1 MKMKIIIS
9 IAAILIIATVLALFS
24 GLLAPKYIT
33 NPEGRLTGEYYSQSS
48 GNDVIFLGD
57 CEVYETFVPA
67 ILWEKYGISSYV
79 RGSAQQLIWQSYYIL
94 EETLKYETPRA
105 VVFNVYS
112 LKYGTPQ
119 SEAFNR
125 MTFDTMKWSRAK
137 FDAIFASMTDEES
150 IVDYI
155 FPLLRYHSR
164 ISELDS
170 YDFKYWFKE
179 PERVSDSGYLM
190 QTGIA
195 PRPEQTED
203 PRELRDY
210 DFSQTAFEYLDK
222 MKELCHSNGI
232 ELILVKAPTNS
243 WNYYWYDEY
252 EAQVEEYA
260 DRNGLRYYNLIES
273 EAEIG
278 IDWNVDTYD
287 EGFHLNVYG
296 AEKTTEYFGKILLEE
311 HQIPS
316 QRDNE
321 QLSTEWNLRVQAYK
335 SRKEIMEKTEADKK

>member
-1 MKMKIIIS
+1 MKKKIIIS
-9 IAAILIIATVLALFS
+9 IAAILLISIVLALFS

-33 NPEGRLTGEYYSQSS
+33 NPEGRLTGEYYLQSS

-57 CEVYETFVPA
+57 CEVYETFIPA

-79 RGSAQQLIWQSYYIL
+79 RGSAQQLVWHSYYIL
-94 EETLKYETPRA
+94 EETLRYETPKA
-105 VVFNVYS
+105 VVFNVYA

-125 MTFDTMKWSRAK
+125 MTFDTMKWSRSK
-137 FDAIFASMTDEES
+137 FDAILASMTEEES
-150 IVDYI
+150 VVDYI

-170 YDFKYWFKE
+170 NDFKYWFKS
-179 PERVSDSGYLM
+179 PDRVSDSGYLM
-190 QTGIA
+190 QTGIV
-195 PRPEQTED
+195 PRPEQSEE

-210 DFSQTAFEYLDK
+210 EFSQASFDYLDK
-222 MKELCHSNGI
+222 IKELCTSNGI

-252 EAQVEEYA
+252 EAQVEDYA
-260 DRNGLRYYNLIES
+260 QKNRLKYYNLIECES
-273 EAEIG
+273 DIG
-278 IDWNVDTYD
+278 IDWRVDTYD

-296 AEKTTEYFGKILLEE
+296 AEKTTEYFGKILSEE
-311 HQIPS
+311 CQIP
-316 QRDNE
+316 N
-321 QLSTEWNLRVQAYK
+321 
-335 SRKEIMEKTEADKK
+335 RKDDKALADKWYTRVEQYNERKNLKENAEVDKK

>member
-1 MKMKIIIS
+1 MKKKIIIS
-9 IAAILIIATVLALFS
+9 VLAILLITILLTLFS
-24 GLLAPKYIT
+24 ALLVPKYIT
-33 NPEGRLTGEYYSQSS
+33 NPEGRLIGEYYSQPS

-79 RGSAQQLIWQSYYIL
+79 RGSAQQLIWQSYYVL
-94 EETLKYETPRA
+94 EETLKYETPKA

-125 MTFDTMKWSRAK
+125 MTFDTMKWSSSK
-137 FDAIFASMTDEES
+137 LNGILASMTEEES
-150 IVDYI
+150 VVDYI
-155 FPLLRYHSR
+155 FPILRYHSR
-164 ISELDS
+164 ISELDGN
-170 YDFKYWFKE
+170 DFKYCFSSPK
-179 PERVSDSGYLM
+179 PVSDSGYLM
-190 QTGIA
+190 QTGIV
-195 PRPEQTED
+195 PRPEQTEE

-210 DFSQTAFEYLDK
+210 DFSQTSIDYLDK
-222 MKELCHSNGI
+222 IKELCEGKGI

-252 EAQVEEYA
+252 EAQVKDYA
-260 DRNGLRYYNLIES
+260 SRNNLKYYNLIES

-278 IDWNVDTYD
+278 IDWSVDTYD

-296 AEKTTEYFGKILLEE
+296 AEKTTDYFGRILSEECKI
-311 HQIPS
+311 PN
-316 QRDNE
+316 RKNE
-321 QLSTEWNLRVQAYK
+321 DELAEKWNDRVQKYID
-335 SRKEIMEKTEADKK
+335 RKEKTEAEQK

>member
-1 MKMKIIIS
+1 MKKKIIIS
-9 IAAILIIATVLALFS
+9 ISAILLIAIVLALFS
-24 GLLAPKYIT
+24 ALLAPKYIT

-94 EETLKYETPRA
+94 EETLKYETPKA

-125 MTFDTMKWSRAK
+125 MTFDTMKWSGTK
-137 FDAIFASMTDEES
+137 FEGIFASMTEGES

-164 ISELDS
+164 ISELDAN
-170 YDFKYWFKE
+170 DFKYCFKK
-179 PERVSDSGYLM
+179 PENVSDSGYLM
-190 QTGIA
+190 QTGIV
-195 PRPEQTED
+195 PRPEQSEE

-210 DFSQTAFEYLDK
+210 EFSQTAIDYLDK
-222 MKELCHSNGI
+222 IKELCSTNGV

-252 EAQVEEYA
+252 EAQVKKYA
-260 DRNGLRYYNLIES
+260 SDNNLKYYNLIES
-273 EAEIG
+273 EDAIG
-278 IDWNVDTYD
+278 IDWNLDTYD

-296 AEKTTEYFGKILLEE
+296 AEKTTQYFGKILSEE
-311 HQIPS
+311 CGIPNR
-316 QRDNE
+316 RDNE
-321 QLSTEWNLRVQAYK
+321 ELAKKWDERVQKYK
-335 SRKEIMEKTEADKK
+335 DRKEKMEAEEK

>member
-1 MKMKIIIS
+1 MKKKIIIS
-9 IAAILIIATVLALFS
+9 ISAILLIAIVLAIFS
-24 GLLAPKYIT
+24 ALLVPKYVT

-94 EETLKYETPRA
+94 EETLKYETPKA

-125 MTFDTMKWSRAK
+125 MTFDTMKWSGTK
-137 FDAIFASMTDEES
+137 FDGIFASMTEGES

-164 ISELDS
+164 ISELEAN
-170 YDFKYWFKE
+170 DFKYCFKK
-179 PERVSDSGYLM
+179 PEMVSDSGYLM
-190 QTGIA
+190 QTGIV
-195 PRPEQTED
+195 PRPEQTEE

-210 DFSQTAFEYLDK
+210 EFSQTAIDYLDK
-222 MKELCHSNGI
+222 IKELCIANGV

-252 EAQVEEYA
+252 EAQVEKYA
-260 DRNGLRYYNLIES
+260 SNNNLKYYNLIES
-273 EAEIG
+273 EDAIG

-296 AEKTTEYFGKILLEE
+296 AEKTTEYFGKILFEE
-311 HQIPS
+311 CGIPS
-316 QRDNE
+316 RKDDE
-321 QLSTEWNLRVQAYK
+321 VLAKKWDERVQKYK
-335 SRKEIMEKTEADKK
+335 DRKEKMEAEEK

>member
-1 MKMKIIIS
+1 MKKKIIIS
-9 IAAILIIATVLALFS
+9 VCAVLLTAILLTLFS
-24 GLLAPKYIT
+24 ALLAPKYIT
-33 NPEGRLTGEYYSQSS
+33 NPEGRLTQEYYSQSS

-67 ILWEKYGISSYV
+67 ILWEEYGISSYV

-94 EETLKYETPRA
+94 EETLKYETPKA

-125 MTFDTMKWSRAK
+125 MTFDTMKWSGSK
-137 FDAIFASMTDEES
+137 FNGIRASMTEEES
-150 IVDYI
+150 MVDYI

-164 ISELDS
+164 ISELDEN
-170 YDFKYWFKE
+170 DFKYWFKT
-179 PERVSDSGYLM
+179 PEKVSDSGYLM

-195 PRPEQTED
+195 PRPEQTET

-210 DFSQTAFEYLDK
+210 DFSDTALDYLDK
-222 MKELCHSNGI
+222 INDLCKSKGV

-252 EAQVEEYA
+252 EAQVESFA
-260 DRNGLRYYNLIES
+260 SSKGLKYYNLIEN

-278 IDWNVDTYD
+278 IDWSVDTYD

-296 AEKTTEYFGKILLEE
+296 AEKTSRYFGRILAEE
-311 HQIPS
+311 CSVPNRKNDS
-316 QRDNE
+316 E
-321 QLSTEWNLRVQAYK
+321 LSGLWDERVESYYD
-335 SRKEIMEKTEADKK
+335 RKETMEKTEDNK

>member
-1 MKMKIIIS
+1 MKKKIIIS
-9 IAAILIIATVLALFS
+9 VAAILLITIVLSLFS

-94 EETLKYETPRA
+94 KETLQYEKPKA

-112 LKYGTPQ
+112 LKYGKPQ
-119 SEAFNR
+119 SEAYNR
-125 MTFDTMKWSRAK
+125 MTFDSMKWSKIK

-150 IVDYI
+150 IVDYV

-164 ISELDS
+164 ISELES
-170 YDFKYWFKE
+170 NDFKYWFTS
-179 PERVSDSGYLM
+179 PESVSDSGYLM
-190 QTGIA
+190 QVGIE
-195 PRPEQTED
+195 PKPEDDEE
-203 PRELRDY
+203 PRELLKY
-210 DFSQTAFEYLDK
+210 DFSQNSLDYLDK
-222 MKELCHSNGI
+222 MKELCDNNGV

-252 EAQVEEYA
+252 EEQIQAYVQKT
-260 DRNGLRYYNLIES
+260 GLKYYNLIEK
-273 EAEIG
+273 EKEIG

-287 EGFHLNVYG
+287 KGFHLNVYG
-296 AEKTTEYFGKILLEE
+296 AEKTTEYFGKILIEQ
-311 HQIPS
+311 HQIENKKE
-316 QRDNE
+316 DVE
-321 QLSTEWNLRVQAYK
+321 LAKEWTERMKIYK
-335 SRKEIMEKTEADKK
+335 DRKEKMEAEEK

>member
-1 MKMKIIIS
+1 MKKKIIIS
-9 IAAILIIATVLALFS
+9 VSAILLIVIVLTLFS
-24 GLLAPKYIT
+24 ALLVPKYIT
-33 NPEGRLTGEYYSQSS
+33 NPEGRLIGEYYSQSS

-57 CEVYETFVPA
+57 CEVYETFIPA

-94 EETLKYETPRA
+94 EETLKYETPKA

-125 MTFDTMKWSRAK
+125 MTFDTMKWSSSK
-137 FDAIFASMTDEES
+137 FNGIFASMTEDES

-164 ISELDS
+164 ISELDGN
-170 YDFKYWFKE
+170 DFKYWFNT
-179 PERVSDSGYLM
+179 PDSVSDSGYLM

-195 PRPEQTED
+195 ARPEQPET

-210 DFSQTAFEYLDK
+210 DFSDTSFEYLDK
-222 MKELCHSNGI
+222 MKNLCENNGI

-252 EAQVEEYA
+252 EAQIEEYA
-260 DRNGLRYYNLIES
+260 QKTGLKYYNLIES
-273 EAEIG
+273 ETEIG

-296 AEKTTEYFGKILLEE
+296 AEKTTEYFGKILAEE
-311 HQIPS
+311 CSIPNRKDDAELLT
-316 QRDNE
+316 QWNE
-321 QLSTEWNLRVQAYK
+321 RLKIYND
-335 SRKEIMEKTEADKK
+335 RKEKMEAEGK

>member
-1 MKMKIIIS
+1 MKKKIIIS
-9 IAAILIIATVLALFS
+9 ITAILLIAIVLAIFS
-24 GLLAPKYIT
+24 ALLVPKYVT

-94 EETLKYETPRA
+94 EETLKYETPKA

-125 MTFDTMKWSRAK
+125 MTFDTMKWSGTK
-137 FDAIFASMTDEES
+137 FDGIFASMTEGES
-150 IVDYI
+150 VVDYI

-164 ISELDS
+164 ISELEAN
-170 YDFKYWFKE
+170 DFKYCFKK
-179 PERVSDSGYLM
+179 PEKVSDSGYLM
-190 QTGIA
+190 QTGIV
-195 PRPEQTED
+195 PRPEQTEE

-210 DFSQTAFEYLDK
+210 EFSQTAIDYLDK
-222 MKELCHSNGI
+222 IKDLCIANGV

-252 EAQVEEYA
+252 EAQVEKYA
-260 DRNGLRYYNLIES
+260 SNNNLKYYNLIES
-273 EAEIG
+273 EDAIG

-311 HQIPS
+311 CGIPS
-316 QRDNE
+316 RKDDE
-321 QLSTEWNLRVQAYK
+321 VLAKKWDERVQKYK
-335 SRKEIMEKTEADKK
+335 DRKEKMEAEEK

>member
-1 MKMKIIIS
+1 MKKKIIIS
-9 IAAILIIATVLALFS
+9 IAAVLIISMALVLFS
-24 GLLAPKYIT
+24 MLLAPKYIT
-33 NPEGRLTGEYYSQSS
+33 NPEGRLTGEYYSQSG

-94 EETLKYETPRA
+94 EESLKYEKPKA

-112 LKYGTPQ
+112 LKYGKPQ

-125 MTFDTMKWSRAK
+125 MTFDTMKWSKAK
-137 FDAIFASMTDEES
+137 FDAISASMTNDES
-150 IVDYI
+150 MLDYI

-164 ISELDS
+164 ITELES
-170 YDFKYWFKE
+170 NDFKYWFKS

-190 QTGIA
+190 QTGIV
-195 PRPEQTED
+195 PRPEQDET
-203 PRELRDY
+203 PKELLSY
-210 DFSQTAFEYLDK
+210 DFSQTSLDYLDK
-222 MKELCHSNGI
+222 MKALCDENDV

-252 EAQVEEYA
+252 EEQVQAYVQKT
-260 DRNGLRYYNLIES
+260 GLKYYNLIEK
-273 EAEIG
+273 EDEIG

-296 AEKTTEYFGKILLEE
+296 AEKTTDYFGKILVEQ
-311 HQIPS
+311 HQIADRRNDS
-316 QRDNE
+316 E
-321 QLSTEWNLRVQAYK
+321 LASKWSERVKTYYD
-335 SRKEIMEKTEADKK
+335 RKEKMEAEQK

>member
-1 MKMKIIIS
+1 MKKKIIIS
-9 IAAILIIATVLALFS
+9 VSALLLTAILLTLFS
-24 GLLAPKYIT
+24 ALLAPKYIT
-33 NPEGRLTGEYYSQSS
+33 NPEGRLTKEYYTQSS

-67 ILWEKYGISSYV
+67 ILWEEYGISSYV
-79 RGSAQQLIWQSYYIL
+79 RGSAQQLVWQSYYIL
-94 EETLKYETPRA
+94 EETFKYEIPKA

-125 MTFDTMKWSRAK
+125 MTFDTMKWSDSKLRG
-137 FDAIFASMTDEES
+137 ILASMTEEES
-150 IVDYI
+150 VVDYV

-164 ISELDS
+164 ISELDEN
-170 YDFKYWFKE
+170 DFKYWLTS
-179 PERVSDSGYLM
+179 PEQVSDSGYLM

-195 PRPEQTED
+195 PRPEQTEA

-210 DFSQTAFEYLDK
+210 DFSQTSLDYLDK
-222 MKELCHSNGI
+222 MNELCKLNDV

-252 EAQVEEYA
+252 EAQIESYA
-260 DRNGLRYYNLIES
+260 KSRGLKYYNLIES
-273 EAEIG
+273 ENEIG
-278 IDWNVDTYD
+278 IDWSVDTYD

-296 AEKTTEYFGKILLEE
+296 AEKTTRYFGKILADECSITSRKDDAE
-311 HQIPS
+311 
-316 QRDNE
+316 
-321 QLSTEWNLRVQAYK
+321 LSSAWKTRVEAYYN
-335 SRKEIMEKTEADKK
+335 RKEIMEKTEDNK

>member
-1 MKMKIIIS
+1 MKKKILIS
-9 IAAILIIATVLALFS
+9 VAAILLIAIVLALFS
-24 GLLAPKYIT
+24 ALLVPKYIT

-67 ILWEKYGISSYV
+67 VLWEKYGISSYV

-94 EETLKYETPRA
+94 EETFKYETPKA

-125 MTFDTMKWSRAK
+125 MTFDTMRWSKTK
-137 FDAIFASMTDEES
+137 FDAIFASMTEDES
-150 IVDYI
+150 IVDYL

-164 ISELDS
+164 ISELEAD
-170 YDFKYWFKE
+170 DFKYCFTSPE
-179 PERVSDSGYLM
+179 PASDSGYLM

-195 PRPEQTED
+195 PRPEETEA

-210 DFSQTAFEYLDK
+210 GFSQNAIGYLDK
-222 MKELCHSNGI
+222 IKELCEKNEV

-260 DRNGLRYYNLIES
+260 QKNELKYYNLIES
-273 EAEIG
+273 ETDIG
-278 IDWNVDTYD
+278 IDWSVDTYD

-296 AEKTTEYFGKILLEE
+296 AEKTTEYFGKILSEE
-311 HQIPS
+311 CQIPNRKS
-316 QRDNE
+316 DAE
-321 QLSTEWNLRVQAYK
+321 LSEKWDERLRNYK
-335 SRKEIMEKTEADKK
+335 ERKEGMEADEK

>member
-1 MKMKIIIS
+1 MKKKIIIS
-9 IAAILIIATVLALFS
+9 IVAILIISIALALFS
-24 GLLAPKYIT
+24 ALLVPKYIS

-67 ILWEKYGISSYV
+67 VLWEKYGISSYV

-94 EETLKYETPRA
+94 EETLKYETPKA

-125 MTFDTMKWSRAK
+125 MTFDTMKWSKAK
-137 FDAIFASMTDEES
+137 FDAIKASMTEGEN
-150 IVDYI
+150 IIDYI

-164 ISELDS
+164 ISELEAN
-170 YDFKYWFKE
+170 DFKYWFVN
-179 PERVSDSGYLM
+179 PDPVSDSGYLM

-195 PRPEQTED
+195 PRPEQTGK

-210 DFSQTAFEYLDK
+210 DFSDTAFEYLDK
-222 MKELCHSNGI
+222 MNALCDNNGI

-252 EAQVEEYA
+252 EAQVESYA
-260 DRNGLRYYNLIES
+260 QEKRLKYYNLIES

-296 AEKTTEYFGKILLEE
+296 AEKTTEYFGKILSEE
-311 HQIPS
+311 CGIPS
-316 QRDNE
+316 RREDEELAQKWNE
-321 QLSTEWNLRVQAYK
+321 RVEIYK
-335 SRKEIMEKTEADKK
+335 DRKEKMEANEK

>member
-1 MKMKIIIS
+1 MKKKIIIS
-9 IAAILIIATVLALFS
+9 VAAVLLITIVLSLFS
-24 GLLAPKYIT
+24 ALLAPKYIT

-48 GNDVIFLGD
+48 DNDVIFLGD
-57 CEVYETFVPA
+57 CEAYETFVPSV
-67 ILWEKYGISSYV
+67 LWENYGISSYV

-94 EETLKYETPRA
+94 EETLKYETPKA

-125 MTFDTMKWSRAK
+125 MTFDTMKWSK
-137 FDAIFASMTDEES
+137 TKLDAILASMTEDES
-150 IVDYI
+150 IVDYL

-170 YDFKYWFKE
+170 NDFKYWFST
-179 PERVSDSGYLM
+179 PDAVSDSGYLM

-195 PRPEQTED
+195 PRPEQTDE

-210 DFSQTAFEYLDK
+210 DFSQTSLDYLDK
-222 MKELCHSNGI
+222 MKELCEKNGV

-252 EAQVEEYA
+252 EAQVESYA
-260 DRNGLRYYNLIES
+260 ASRGLKYYNLIER

-296 AEKTTEYFGKILLEE
+296 AEKTSLYFGKILTDECGIENRKNNSEL
-311 HQIPS
+311 S
-316 QRDNE
+316 DKWNE
-321 QLSTEWNLRVQAYK
+321 RVLKYK
-335 SRKEIMEKTEADKK
+335 ERKEKMEAEEK

>member
-1 MKMKIIIS
+1 MKKKIIIGVVALLL
-9 IAAILIIATVLALFS
+9 IAMVLTLFS
-24 GLLAPKYIT
+24 ALLTPKYIT
-33 NPEGRLTGEYYSQSS
+33 NPEGRLTQEYYSQSS

-67 ILWEKYGISSYV
+67 ILWEEYGISSYV

-94 EETLKYETPRA
+94 EETLKYETPKA

-125 MTFDTMKWSRAK
+125 MTFDTMKWSGSK
-137 FDAIFASMTDEES
+137 FKGICASMTEDES

-164 ISELDS
+164 ISELDED
-170 YDFKYWFKE
+170 DFKYWFAS
-179 PERVSDSGYLM
+179 PDPVSDSGYLM
-190 QTGIA
+190 QTGIV
-195 PRPEQTED
+195 PRPEQTEA

-210 DFSQTAFEYLDK
+210 DFSQTSLDYLDK
-222 MKELCHSNGI
+222 MNELCKSKGV

-252 EAQVEEYA
+252 EAQVESFVSS
-260 DRNGLRYYNLIES
+260 NGLKYYNLIEK

-278 IDWNVDTYD
+278 IDWLVDTYD

-296 AEKTTEYFGKILLEE
+296 AEKTSRYFGKILAEE
-311 HQIPS
+311 CSVPD
-316 QRDNE
+316 RKGDPA
-321 QLSTEWNLRVQAYK
+321 LSGLWSARVESYYN
-335 SRKEIMEKTEADKK
+335 RKEMMERAEENK

>member
-1 MKMKIIIS
+1 MKKKIIIS
-9 IAAILIIATVLALFS
+9 IAAVLIISMALVLFS
-24 GLLAPKYIT
+24 MLLAPKYIT
-33 NPEGRLTGEYYSQSS
+33 NPEGRLTGEYYSQSG

-94 EETLKYETPRA
+94 EESLEYEKPKA

-112 LKYGTPQ
+112 LKYGKPQ

-125 MTFDTMKWSRAK
+125 MTFDTMKWSKAK
-137 FDAIFASMTDEES
+137 FDAISASMTEDEK
-150 IVDYI
+150 ILDYI

-164 ISELDS
+164 ITELES
-170 YDFKYWFKE
+170 NDFKYWFKS

-190 QTGIA
+190 QTGIV
-195 PRPEQTED
+195 PRPEQDET
-203 PRELRDY
+203 PKELLSY
-210 DFSQTAFEYLDK
+210 DFSQTSLDYLNK
-222 MKELCHSNGI
+222 MKALCDENDV

-252 EAQVEEYA
+252 EEQVQAYVQKT
-260 DRNGLRYYNLIES
+260 GLKYYNLIEK
-273 EAEIG
+273 EDEIG

-296 AEKTTEYFGKILLEE
+296 AEKTTDYFGKILAEQ
-311 HQIPS
+311 HQIADRRNDS
-316 QRDNE
+316 E
-321 QLSTEWNLRVQAYK
+321 LASKWSERVKTYYD
-335 SRKEIMEKTEADKK
+335 RKEKMEAEQK

>member
-1 MKMKIIIS
+1 MKKKILIS
-9 IAAILIIATVLALFS
+9 VAAILLIAIVLALFS
-24 GLLAPKYIT
+24 ALLVPKYIT

-67 ILWEKYGISSYV
+67 VLWEKYGISSYV

-94 EETLKYETPRA
+94 EETFKYETPKA

-125 MTFDTMKWSRAK
+125 MTFDTMKWSKTK
-137 FDAIFASMTDEES
+137 FDAIFASMTEDES
-150 IVDYI
+150 IVDYL

-164 ISELDS
+164 ISELEAD
-170 YDFKYWFKE
+170 DFKYCFTSPE
-179 PERVSDSGYLM
+179 PASDSGYLM

-195 PRPEQTED
+195 PRPEETEA

-210 DFSQTAFEYLDK
+210 GFSQNAIGYLDK
-222 MKELCHSNGI
+222 IKELCEKNEV

-260 DRNGLRYYNLIES
+260 QKNELKYYNLIES
-273 EAEIG
+273 ETDIG
-278 IDWNVDTYD
+278 IDWSVDTYD

-296 AEKTTEYFGKILLEE
+296 AEKTTEYFGKILSEE
-311 HQIPS
+311 CQIPNRKS
-316 QRDNE
+316 DAE
-321 QLSTEWNLRVQAYK
+321 LSEKWDERLRNYK
-335 SRKEIMEKTEADKK
+335 ERKEGMEADEK

>member
-1 MKMKIIIS
+1 MKKKIIIS
-9 IAAILIIATVLALFS
+9 IAAVLIISMALVLFS
-24 GLLAPKYIT
+24 MLLAPKYIT
-33 NPEGRLTGEYYSQSS
+33 NPEGRLTGEYYSQSG

-94 EETLKYETPRA
+94 EETLKYEKPKA

-112 LKYGTPQ
+112 LKYGKPQ

-125 MTFDTMKWSRAK
+125 MTFDTMKWSKSK
-137 FDAIFASMTDEES
+137 FDAISASMTEDEK
-150 IVDYI
+150 ILDYI

-164 ISELDS
+164 ISELES
-170 YDFKYWFKE
+170 NDFKYWFKS

-190 QTGIA
+190 QTGIV
-195 PRPEQTED
+195 PRPEQDEN
-203 PRELRDY
+203 PKELLSY
-210 DFSQTAFEYLDK
+210 DFSQTSIDYLDK
-222 MKELCHSNGI
+222 MKALCDENGI

-243 WNYYWYDEY
+243 WNYYWYDEC
-252 EAQVEEYA
+252 EEQVQAYVQKT
-260 DRNGLRYYNLIES
+260 GLKYYNLIEK
-273 EAEIG
+273 EDEIG

-296 AEKTTEYFGKILLEE
+296 AEKTTDYFGKILAEQ
-311 HQIPS
+311 HQIADRRNDDS
-316 QRDNE
+316 E
-321 QLSTEWNLRVQAYK
+321 LASKWSERVKIYYD
-335 SRKEIMEKTEADKK
+335 RKEKMEAEQK

>member
-1 MKMKIIIS
+1 MKKKIIIS
-9 IAAILIIATVLALFS
+9 VSALLLTAILLTLFS
-24 GLLAPKYIT
+24 ALLAPKYIT
-33 NPEGRLTGEYYSQSS
+33 NPEGRLTKEYYTQSS

-67 ILWEKYGISSYV
+67 ILWEEYGISSYV
-79 RGSAQQLIWQSYYIL
+79 RGSAQQLVWQSYYIL
-94 EETLKYETPRA
+94 EETFKYEIPKA

-125 MTFDTMKWSRAK
+125 MTFDTMKWSDSKLRG
-137 FDAIFASMTDEES
+137 ILASMTEEES
-150 IVDYI
+150 VVDYV

-164 ISELDS
+164 ISELDEN
-170 YDFKYWFKE
+170 DFKYWLTS
-179 PERVSDSGYLM
+179 PEQASDSGYLM

-195 PRPEQTED
+195 PRPEQTEA

-210 DFSQTAFEYLDK
+210 DFSQTSLDYLDK
-222 MKELCHSNGI
+222 MNELCKSMDV

-252 EAQVEEYA
+252 ESQIESYA
-260 DRNGLRYYNLIES
+260 KSRGLKYYNLIES
-273 EAEIG
+273 ENEIG
-278 IDWNVDTYD
+278 IDWSVDTYD

-296 AEKTTEYFGKILLEE
+296 AEKATRYFGKILADECSITSRKDDAE
-311 HQIPS
+311 
-316 QRDNE
+316 
-321 QLSTEWNLRVQAYK
+321 LSSAWKTRVEAYYN
-335 SRKEIMEKTEADKK
+335 RKEIMEKTEDNK